1 MRHATQLLANLGE
14 LFSIVDADV
23 DMRVDLPRVQTER
36 HN

>member
-23 DMRVDLPRVQTER
+23 DMSDLPRVQTER